1 MPTKKAKNPPA
12 RKPSRLRQAAKQVAV
27 DADQVRQD
35 LGKLLLS
42 LEDLSVEALK
52 EVSDRALE
60 LIAEKSGVDK
70 RSMIG
75 AVIGGAVSIETLS
88 RGSLRSLNLYLKR
101 RRELASLSRA
111 TPPRRAGSAAPA
123 EQATRPRGERS
134 RKRSAGRAP
143 SPPSA
148 PQGTCWP
155 AAHTR
160 TARPH

>member
-12 RKPSRLRQAAKQVAV
+12 RKPSRLRQATKQVAV

-75 AVIGGAVSIETLS
+75 AVIGGAVSRVQL
-88 RGSLRSLNLYLKR
+88 RGG
-101 RRELASLSRA
+101 A
-111 TPPRRAGSAAPA
+111 
-123 EQATRPRGERS
+123 
-134 RKRSAGRAP
+134 
-143 SPPSA
+143 
-148 PQGTCWP
+148 
-155 AAHTR
+155 
-160 TARPH
+160 

>member
-12 RKPSRLRQAAKQVAV
+12 QKPSRLRQAAKQVAV

-60 LIAEKSGVDK
+60 LITEKTGVDK

-75 AVIGGAVSIETLS
+75 AVIGGAVSIGDTVAGLFAKS
-88 RGSLRSLNLYLKR
+88 KPVPKKR
-101 RRELASLSRA
+101 RVRRTRA
-111 TPPRRAGSAAPA
+111 VAAG
-123 EQATRPRGERS
+123 
-134 RKRSAGRAP
+134 
-143 SPPSA
+143 
-148 PQGTCWP
+148 
-155 AAHTR
+155 
-160 TARPH
+160 